1 MVERSARRIFE
12 IKIMIIWA
20 PHWYEEIFCKKI
32 NQDLTCLLAPSVLC
46 WPARAESHGQPWDF
60 IVLTQVWMWPLLWM
74 QKVPRI
80 KLLLRTLAHFYPSS
94 YPGRGVSRNVR
105 RLPPESALFNNLQK
119 NNSWGWGCISAK
131 NTGRTNRNIFCLL
144 RVIISHSPHV
154 PLCVNSVLKKNSFL
168 HIISIGQFVVYLHCF
183 WEWVLQLWLD
193 YLAGENNVFRM
204 FTDPSVGPQFRFV
217 AFFDAAFVS
226 GASFWA
232 NMEYDI

>member
-1 MVERSARRIFE
+1 MRPRNSMNRCVR
-12 IKIMIIWA
+12 
-20 PHWYEEIFCKKI
+20 
-32 NQDLTCLLAPSVLC
+32 LTKSMLL
-46 WPARAESHGQPWDF
+46 
-60 IVLTQVWMWPLLWM
+60 M
-74 QKVPRI
+74 QKFLRI

-144 RVIISHSPHV
+144 RVVISHSPHV

-193 YLAGENNVFRM
+193 YLAGENNVFWM

-232 NMEYDI
+232 NRFVKENENYHLQNFLFYLLSANLSTLATILFFA